1 MTGGRAAAQYQ
12 REGGGRRATAPRE
25 EGGGGATSGGGG
37 EWGRCGCGAGSRG
50 LGRRTAAQG
59 PFRWAVVKKSYCGLW
74 P

>member
-25 EGGGGATSGGGG
+25 EGGGGATSGGG
-37 EWGRCGCGAGSRG
+37 EWGRCGCSAGSRG

>member
-25 EGGGGATSGGGG
+25 EGGGGATSGGG